1 MRQLSVAAV
10 AVIVLATPFGAAAE
24 KQPARPNILLVLLD
38 DAGFMDFGAYGSDT
52 ATPNIDE
59 LGRAGV
65 MLSRY
70 YTHPQCGPSR
80 ASLLTGQDNHVVGAG
95 SLTEVLTDEM
105 RALPAYSMRW
115 QEDQETIA
123 SRLKAAGYQTF
134 VTGKWGIGDIGAN
147 LPHRFGFD
155 RSWVLDSTGSSNYR
169 AKSYLP
175 LYKEVKWFEDGERVS
190 LPEDFYSSRNIV
202 DKMIGYLDA
211 ADPDTPFFAYLA
223 FQAVHI
229 PVQVPPEYIDRYDGV
244 FDRGWDVMREERL
257 RRAIELGLVHRG
269 ARLHDKAHNSRSW
282 DELDDEDKA
291 YWSRVMQVNAGMME
305 AADFHLG
312 RLFEH
317 LQTRGQLDNTIVV
330 VTSDNGPEY
339 NTLGKVSPPASF
351 AVERAWMA
359 IEGWNVTYEN
369 LGQPGSMGAIGQEW
383 ASVSAAPFHLFKF
396 NASEGGLRVPMVISG
411 PGIEPRGFVGGR
423 SQVAD
428 IAPTLL
434 DAAGVTFTHDEF
446 YGRSLMP
453 MLTGQAD
460 QVYGEKDSF
469 AFEVSGT
476 AALYRG
482 SWKITKTPEPFGD
495 GKWHLYDIATDPGET
510 SDIAA
515 RHPAV
520 FQEMLNEYQSY
531 ANDVGV
537 FEMAA
542 GDSARRQLTIN
553 GIRKFSANYWYVL
566 VAFLAALAAVLY
578 GLFRVFKL
586 FDRRRIARPVR
597 T

>member
-1 MRQLSVAAV
+1 MRQLLYTAAI
-10 AVIVLATPFGAAAE
+10 AITLATPLGAAAE
-24 KQPARPNILLVLLD
+24 TESARPNILLVLLD

-59 LGRAGV
+59 LGQAGV

-70 YTHPQCGPSR
+70 YTHPQCGPTR

-115 QEDQETIA
+115 QEDQKTIA

-202 DKMIGYLDA
+202 DKMLEYVDE
-211 ADPDTPFFAYLA
+211 ADPDRPFFGYLA
-223 FQAVHI
+223 FQAIHI
-229 PVQVPPEYIDRYDGV
+229 PVQVPPEYIDKYDGV

-257 RRAIELGLVHRG
+257 QKAIELGLVPEG
-269 ARLHDKAHNSRSW
+269 TRLSDAAHNSRSW
-282 DELDDEDKA
+282 DELGEEEKA

-312 RLFEH
+312 RLLDH
-317 LQTRGQLDNTIVV
+317 LQTKGQLDNTIVV

-339 NTLGKVSPPASF
+339 NTLGKTSPPASL

-359 IEGWNVTYEN
+359 IEGWDVTYQN

-396 NASEGGLRVPMVISG
+396 NASEGGLRVPMVVSG
-411 PGIEPRGFVGGR
+411 PGIETLGFVGGR

-434 DAAGVTFTHDEF
+434 DAAGVTFTPDEF

-460 QVYGEKDSF
+460 EVYGEKDSF

-482 SWKITKTPEPFGD
+482 NWKIAKTPEPFGD
-495 GKWHLYDIATDPGET
+495 GEWHLYDIASDPGET
-510 SDIAA
+510 TDVAA
-515 RHPAV
+515 QHPVV

-531 ANDVGV
+531 ANEVGV

-542 GDSARRQLTIN
+542 GDSARKQLTIN
-553 GIRKFSANYWYVL
+553 GIKKFSANYWYL
-566 VAFLAALAAVLY
+566 CLALFAALAATLY
-578 GLFRVFKL
+578 GMFRMFKL
-586 FDRRRIARPVR
+586 VVGRRPARHER